1 MTSCRF
7 IDEVGQRVDPEQSY
21 DNVAYDIEDD
31 DGVVEV
37 YIDCL
42 LEQIGGRLRIWW

>member
-7 IDEVGQRVDPEQSY
+7 IDEVGQRVDPELSY
-21 DNVAYDIEDD
+21 EDVADDIEEEF
-31 DGVVEV
+31 GVVEV